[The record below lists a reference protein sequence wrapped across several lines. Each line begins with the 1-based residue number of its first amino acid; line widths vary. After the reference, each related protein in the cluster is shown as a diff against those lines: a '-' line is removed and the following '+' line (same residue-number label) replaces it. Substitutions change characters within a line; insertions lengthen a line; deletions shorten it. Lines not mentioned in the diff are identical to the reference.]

1 MANQDNSFA
10 QLAIF
15 QQHLDLDSSRV
26 AALSHAL
33 KRFLS
38 AQNPVDNIRAIR
50 DLMQVQLQSG
60 PLTEFAPLFRFDDGF
75 WLSELFIKLLSF
87 KDNDFFSTLDGQNK
101 LSVGLRSCIL
111 PNFEFIFVPAAI
123 AAGGFY
129 LQEANLQIR
138 ILYFDICH
146 QRLFIEPN
154 GLLALFTS
162 EIGQGL
168 STRQLGLTIQTL
180 NDLAEVLLEDQ
191 FVLDLNLI
199 QMEND
204 AQLEINKA
212 DLPVAVSDKLFILAQ
227 ANQVDI
233 VALDDG
239 FLLNLNSSLKLYFT
253 EVVDRI
259 GHAQW
264 RFRVSD
270 KDDSETFLSVLLKY
284 AWFRNWYWDNIQDL
298 QIAYRDEFFLG

>member
-1 MANQDNSFA
+1 MANQDRSLA

-15 QQHLDLDSSRV
+15 QQHLDLDSRRV
-26 AALSHAL
+26 AALSRAL
-33 KRFLS
+33 KQFLS
-38 AQNPVDNIRAIR
+38 AKNPVDNILAIR
-50 DLMQVQLQSG
+50 ELMFVQLQSG

-75 WLSELFIKLLSF
+75 WLSQLFIRLLSF
-87 KDNDFFSTLDGQNK
+87 KNNDFFSTLDSQNK
-101 LSVGLRSCIL
+101 LSLGLRSRVL

-138 ILYFDICH
+138 ILYFDIRH
-146 QRLFIEPN
+146 QRFFIEPN

-162 EIGQGL
+162 DIGKHL
-168 STRQLGLTIQTL
+168 SSRQLELTVKAL
-180 NDLAEVLLEDQ
+180 NDLAEVLQEDQ
-191 FVLDLNLI
+191 FVLDLNII
-199 QMEND
+199 QAEND

-212 DLPVAVSDKLFILAQ
+212 DLPVAVSDRLFILAQ

-253 EVVDRI
+253 QVVDRI

-270 KDDSETFLSVLLKY
+270 KNDSETFLSVLLKY
-284 AWFRNWYWDNIQDL
+284 AWLLNWYWDNIQDL